1 MALKGG
7 KMKNKLKEQAGTCLK
22 FFLLTGIFIAAAI
35 VFFSCQKSRE
45 QVFLKIGLPEEP
57 RSMNIWL
64 GTDANS
70 RKILS
75 LIYQPLFRRDP
86 ETLQML
92 PWLARE
98 NPIFDKKAL
107 TYTVKLR
114 QAKWSDGSDFT
125 SQDVLFTRR
134 LFLDF
139 KIPRYY
145 SSWKIIKKIEAPDA
159 HTIVFHLNG
168 PSAIFMSRIMTAPIV
183 SKKEWGKVAKEALR
197 KKDSLRALQDHSV
210 KMPIGTGPFAM
221 VEYKKGTYI
230 HMQKNPYFF
239 GKGMKIGNH
248 LLGPNVDDL
257 LFSLYSTSEVAISA
271 LKNGNI
277 DFYWW
282 DIQPDYIKIL
292 KEQDN
297 IDLYF
302 NKKSALYYL
311 GFNLRKPPFN
321 DKVLRQVVATVI
333 NKEFILTR
341 ILQNF
346 GTSMHSIVPSGNNL
360 WYNPDVKKYGYGKDQ
375 DQRIKLSHEMLK
387 KAGYSWEIP
396 PVTEEG
402 KIVKPSDIRLPSGKK
417 MDKFIILT
425 PLADYDPKRAF
436 TGIMIQEWL
445 RELGLPAF
453 AESMDFNSLLDTVK
467 GEREFDAFV
476 MGYGKLGLDTDY
488 LRSFFYSKNDV
499 PQGLN
504 MSGYN
509 NPEFDRLADIQRT
522 LIDTEKRKK
531 IIWQMQK
538 ILSEDIPYLPL
549 YNPHIIEAVFNKRF
563 KGWLSKVDG
572 IGNMWSLCVVKP
584 K

>member
-1 MALKGG
+1 
-7 KMKNKLKEQAGTCLK
+7 
-22 FFLLTGIFIAAAI
+22 
-35 VFFSCQKSRE
+35 
-45 QVFLKIGLPEEP
+45 
-57 RSMNIWL
+57 
-64 GTDANS
+64 
-70 RKILS
+70 
-75 LIYQPLFRRDP
+75 
-86 ETLQML
+86 
-92 PWLARE
+92 
-98 NPIFDKKAL
+98 
-107 TYTVKLR
+107 
-114 QAKWSDGSDFT
+114 
-125 SQDVLFTRR
+125 
-134 LFLDF
+134 
-139 KIPRYY
+139 
-145 SSWKIIKKIEAPDA
+145 
-159 HTIVFHLNG
+159 
-168 PSAIFMSRIMTAPIV
+168 
-183 SKKEWGKVAKEALR
+183 
-197 KKDSLRALQDHSV
+197 
-210 KMPIGTGPFAM
+210 MPIGTGPFAM

>member
-1 MALKGG
+1 
-7 KMKNKLKEQAGTCLK
+7 
-22 FFLLTGIFIAAAI
+22 
-35 VFFSCQKSRE
+35 
-45 QVFLKIGLPEEP
+45 
-57 RSMNIWL
+57 
-64 GTDANS
+64 
-70 RKILS
+70 
-75 LIYQPLFRRDP
+75 
-86 ETLQML
+86 
-92 PWLARE
+92 
-98 NPIFDKKAL
+98 
-107 TYTVKLR
+107 
-114 QAKWSDGSDFT
+114 
-125 SQDVLFTRR
+125 
-134 LFLDF
+134 
-139 KIPRYY
+139 
-145 SSWKIIKKIEAPDA
+145 
-159 HTIVFHLNG
+159 
-168 PSAIFMSRIMTAPIV
+168 
-183 SKKEWGKVAKEALR
+183 
-197 KKDSLRALQDHSV
+197 
-210 KMPIGTGPFAM
+210 
-221 VEYKKGTYI
+221 
-230 HMQKNPYFF
+230 
-239 GKGMKIGNH
+239 
-248 LLGPNVDDL
+248 
-257 LFSLYSTSEVAISA
+257 
-271 LKNGNI
+271 
-277 DFYWW
+277 
-282 DIQPDYIKIL
+282 
-292 KEQDN
+292 
-297 IDLYF
+297 
-302 NKKSALYYL
+302 
-311 GFNLRKPPFN
+311 
-321 DKVLRQVVATVI
+321 
-333 NKEFILTR
+333 
-341 ILQNF
+341 
-346 GTSMHSIVPSGNNL
+346 MHSIVPSGNNL